1 MLNSG
6 RTPAASTGSRAQAV
20 HCVLLWCAVGTA
32 TVTVRDDHGVRR
44 HELRAGDLVAV
55 PAGPERT
62 VDVHRDSAVI
72 PLLLPGNQR
81 PNDNVRTFFGGRR
94 LGTGWTPWM
103 LHNFA
108 SWSTVIRPP
117 GYLPCQAADRF
128 STDAPAGWSA
138 GSGTGG
144 AGGVDRADDRA
155 GTTLPFPTSATALH
169 IATVLHNDPTM
180 RTTAEA
186 LATGVGISTQTLRR
200 TFLRE
205 TGLTFNQ
212 WRTRCR
218 LAASTDYLAAGYPVS
233 WTADQAGF
241 ASVQGF
247 IRSFRNHYG
256 TTPAAWSRCHPD
268 TRRPAERVARF
279 RAGASL
285 AHTVAAPAD
294 TPPDIPATNSAHPRT
309 FDNVHDILWMYTG
322 TARITINGHTYNLTT
337 GDAIW
342 IPAGSTH
349 YTEMD
354 AGSVGL
360 PLMFKVD
367 EVDVSPADVAVVKIP
382 PSHFNYMLFHTVANL
397 TAIQPENYDR
407 LEVLDLFAEHT
418 ARERERNLNMP
429 TTGPARAVAKAMVRD
444 LRDRRG
450 VEDWAATV
458 GCTVAE
464 LNASFHDQTGRR
476 ALQWRTLARVRHAA
490 DLLASG
496 TTPNAAARRC
506 GYAHLSQFSRDFSKH
521 YGMSPRQWVGS

>member
-6 RTPAASTGSRAQAV
+6 QTPAASLTALARRSNYA
-20 HCVLLWCAVGTA
+20 LLWCAVGTA
-32 TVTVRDDHGVRR
+32 VVCTSDGHRDHRQ
-44 HELRAGDLVAV
+44 ELHAGDLLVV
-55 PAGPERT
+55 PAGVSRT
-62 VDVHRDSAVI
+62 VDVHRDSVVI
-72 PLLLPGNQR
+72 PLLVPGDQR
-81 PNDNVRTFFGGRR
+81 PGDGARTFSDGRH

-103 LHNFA
+103 LHHFA
-108 SWSTVIRPP
+108 SGSTLIRPP
-117 GYLPCQAADRF
+117 GYRHGRA
-128 STDAPAGWSA
+128 
-138 GSGTGG
+138 
-144 AGGVDRADDRA
+144 VDQFYGRRA
-155 GTTLPFPTSATALH
+155 GVRTDGTDQLPFPTSDGALR
-169 IATVLHNDPTM
+169 IANVLHHDLQTA
-180 RTTAEA
+180 TTAEA

-268 TRRPAERVARF
+268 TRHPAERVTRF

-294 TPPDIPATNSAHPRT
+294 TPPDIPATDSDHPRVY
-309 FDNVHDILWMYTG
+309 DGVHDILWMYTG

-360 PLMFKVD
+360 PLMFQVD
-367 EVDVSPADVAVVKIP
+367 EVDVSPVDVAVVKIP
-382 PSHFNYMLFHTVANL
+382 PSHRNYMLFHTVANM

-407 LEVLDLFAEHT
+407 LEVLELFAEHT

-429 TTGPARAVAKAMVRD
+429 ATGPARAVAKAMVRD

-450 VEDWAATV
+450 VEDWAAAV
-458 GCTVAE
+458 GSTVAE

-521 YGMSPRQWVGS
+521 YGMSPRQWVGN